1 MFFPLGLV
9 ASVVGVSIWPLYYG
23 GFWPYP
29 PQLQHPRLM
38 IFGFGFAFLIGFLGT
53 AWPRFL
59 EAKALR
65 SWELACLLVGWL
77 IAQGFYL
84 VNQLQRGDLAF
95 GLTGMLLIAFLL
107 TRLNPGR
114 SMPPPGFSLAFLTVL
129 SGAIIG
135 VSWFWAPQLN
145 PFYLQFSKLVA
156 YQGLLLLPI
165 LGVGSYLFVRFFSIG
180 APQASVSKARRAAG
194 VWIPALVVMVSC
206 ALEASGW
213 VRLGNLLRGG
223 AMGLWMVLA
232 VPSIWEGRAPSSRA
246 WALRLGLGTILA
258 SFVARGI
265 WPGPGYALH
274 HLLFLG
280 GFGLVLLLVADR
292 VILGHSDL
300 LNLVPTRSHLWRW
313 AAGLILMAA
322 ATRVAADMKAKLMI
336 SHHSYAALLWVSVVV
351 LWWIA
356 HWRFQRQQ
364 SMATEPP
371 S

>member
-1 MFFPLGLV
+1 
-9 ASVVGVSIWPLYYG
+9 
-23 GFWPYP
+23 
-29 PQLQHPRLM
+29 M
-38 IFGFGFAFLIGFLGT
+38 IFGFGFAFITGFLGT

-59 EAKALR
+59 EARALR
-65 SWELACLLVGWL
+65 RWELACLLVGWL

-95 GLTGMLLIAFLL
+95 GLTGLVLVSLLL
-107 TRLNPGR
+107 TRLKPGKTL
-114 SMPPPGFSLAFLTVL
+114 PPPGFSLAFMTVL
-129 SGAIIG
+129 CGAIIG
-135 VSWFWAPQLN
+135 VSWFWAPHLN

-165 LGVGSYLFVRFFSIG
+165 LGVGSYLFPRFFSTGESG
-180 APQASVSKARRAAG
+180 ASQASVSKARRAIA
-194 VWIPALVVMVSC
+194 VWIPALLVIVSF

-223 AMGLWMVLA
+223 AMGLWMFLA
-232 VPSIWEGRAPSSRA
+232 VPSIWKGRAPSSRA

-258 SFVARGI
+258 SFVVRGI
-265 WPGPGYALH
+265 WPGPGYALQ

-292 VILGHSDL
+292 VVLGHSDL
-300 LNLVPTRSHLWRW
+300 LEVVPARSLLWRW
-313 AAGLILMAA
+313 AAGLILLAA
-322 ATRVAADMKAKLMI
+322 ATRVAADLKAKLMI

-356 HWRFQRQQ
+356 HWRFQKQQ
-364 SMATEPP
+364 PRAKEPP
-371 S
+371 N